1 MADKAATAL
10 VFFIIAIIAFALSA
24 CFAAATYGVLVNTA
38 VTSSDNGDVGTIS
51 TNYSTIDNNDSYSNS
66 SSNNIQSSGIDTN
79 QVDDSN
85 GSNILTNIQNE
96 AKNLFG
102 VSSDSSYSPD
112 SSISMDNISSSSSGF
127 SFFDFNQDSSMQE
140 SFNNLEFKINDFLTN
155 FI

>member
-79 QVDDSN
+79 QVDNSN
-85 GSNILTNIQNE
+85 GSNILTNIQNQ
-96 AKNLFG
+96 AKNLLG
-102 VSSDSSYSPD
+102 VSSNSNYSPD
-112 SSISMDNISSSSSGF
+112 SSISMNNISSSSSGF
-127 SFFDFNQDSSMQE
+127 SFFDFNQVNSMQE
-140 SFNNLEFKINDFLTN
+140 SFNNLEFKINHFFN
-155 FI
+155 